1 VSDVLR
7 LLSPAK
13 LNLFL
18 HITGRRAD
26 GYHTLQTVFQLIDL
40 CDTLEFEPAPGPGVT
55 LEGGPPGLALEHNL
69 VFKAALLLA
78 GQRGPGT
85 AGVHITLRKRIP
97 HGAGLGGGSSDAAT
111 TLLALNKL
119 WHCGLDIGQ
128 LAALGL
134 QLGADVPVFV
144 RGHSAWA
151 EGIGEQLQPL
161 ELPQRWFLVL
171 RPGCAVNTA
180 AIFQDRELTRNTPI
194 TTIAAFLANGGRNDC
209 ESLVKKR
216 YPEVARALEW
226 LGTRATARMSGTGSC
241 VFADF
246 SSEQAA
252 TEAAAQVPLEWECF
266 VARGINRSMVH
277 EALFD

>member
-1 VSDVLR
+1 VNDVLR
-7 LLSPAK
+7 LRSPAK

-18 HITGRRAD
+18 HITGRRPD
-26 GYHTLQTVFQLIDL
+26 GYHALQTVFQLIEL
-40 CDTLEFEPAPGPGVT
+40 CDTLQFERRPEPGLT
-55 LEGGPPGLALEHNL
+55 LDGGPPGLAVEHNL
-69 VFKAALLLA
+69 VFKAAQLLA
-78 GQRGPGT
+78 AHRGPG
-85 AGVHITLRKRIP
+85 AGGARITLEKRIP

-111 TLLALNKL
+111 TLLALNQL
-119 WHCGLDIGQ
+119 WRCGLDIGQ

-144 RGHSAWA
+144 HGNSAWA

-171 RPGCAVNTA
+171 HPGCAVNTA

-209 ESLVKKR
+209 ESVVKKR

-226 LGTRATARMSGTGSC
+226 LGTRGTARMSGTGSC

-246 SSEQAA
+246 FSEQAA
-252 TEAAAQVPLEWECF
+252 TEAATQVPLEWERF
-266 VARGINRSMVH
+266 VAKGINRSMVH